1 MTSRRLFIL
10 FLAPFL
16 LICPS
21 LSGQSE
27 SGITLP
33 AYLERIASD
42 HPLFSRENLQ
52 LENARLSAE
61 ALRTEA
67 WELSLSPAYSRSGE
81 ASTQIT
87 GMKSLQR
94 AGGTAALSRSI
105 RASGGALSFNLSSD
119 FTRSEYGSPVGTSD
133 SYLSSASVSYTQP
146 LLKNLGGV
154 LDRLGYELAREGL
167 EATEIQSLENREL
180 FLLDAGSRFLDWVL
194 LQEQVRIAAERLSL
208 AEEQLAQVE
217 RRYSANLV
225 DRVDVLRAQDAV
237 RSAEQG
243 RLQRMSLYKARQAE
257 LAVLAQ
263 DPKLYER
270 VPEFDLFATVDL
282 PGPDADLAALKS
294 DSRLLLPLHTAVA
307 LLARQRTGLVEQARP
322 LLALTVAG
330 GLAGAD
336 SADYLSSW
344 ELTEPDVTV
353 SLWFSHT
360 PGNHSIKRQIEALDA
375 GLAALAEQV
384 REVELELESALR
396 GLRIQLTE
404 LEKILELGR
413 AQIESAREKTAEE
426 LALYNQ
432 GRGQLTFVI
441 QSRDN
446 ERNAQLNHAENAAL
460 YQSLLLQYRALMDE
474 LLPGTPEGGI

>member
-10 FLAPFL
+10 LLAPFL
-16 LICPS
+16 LIGPP

-27 SGITLP
+27 SGITLS
-33 AYLERIASD
+33 AYLERIAAG

-61 ALRTEA
+61 ALQTEA
-67 WELSLSPAYSRSGE
+67 WELSLSPAYSRLGE
-81 ASTQIT
+81 ASAQIP
-87 GMKSLQR
+87 GSRSLQLL
-94 AGGTAALSRSI
+94 GGEAALSRSI
-105 RASGGALSFNLSSD
+105 WASGGTLALSLASEA
-119 FTRSEYGSPVGTSD
+119 TRIDYGSPLGSSD
-133 SYLSSASVSYTQP
+133 SYLRSAGISYTQP
-146 LLKNLGGV
+146 LLRNLGGT

-167 EATEIQSLENREL
+167 EATEIQSLENREF

-194 LQEQVRIAAERLSL
+194 LQEQARIAAERLEL
-208 AEEQLAQVE
+208 AREQLAQVE

-243 RLQRMSLYKARQAE
+243 RLQLMSLYKARQAE

-263 DPKLYER
+263 DPKLYDLT
-270 VPEFDLFATVDL
+270 PEFDLFSTANLQD
-282 PGPDADLAALKS
+282 PEAALITLKS
-294 DSRLLLPLHTAVA
+294 GSRLLLPLRNGLA
-307 LLARQRTGLVEQARP
+307 LLARQRAGLVEQARP

-336 SADYLSSW
+336 SADYLPSW

-360 PGNHSIKRQIEALDA
+360 PGNRSLKRQIEALDA
-375 GLAALAEQV
+375 EIAALAAQV
-384 REVELELESALR
+384 QEVELELEAALR

-446 ERNAQLNHAENAAL
+446 ERNALSGHAENAAL
-460 YQSLLLQYRALMDE
+460 YQGLLLQYRALMDE
-474 LLPGTPEGGI
+474 LLPANL